1 MASILRDFGAAR
13 SLRVSGT
20 DPLLGIDTT
29 GLVGGE
35 ELTLCFV
42 DGLTITAMGSPS
54 FGAPIR
60 IDHAGSITSL
70 VCPADAVVNLVL
82 ITDSGTTVFWQYAG
96 GSLGVGAGLLQ
107 PGLQLV
113 TTVAGI
119 VPVVTHND
127 LVVTAD
133 AGLLVAG
140 MKIAGILSGTKFSLT
155 FVNAC
160 TVQNQAAVGAGEA
173 PFYLT
178 TIGGDLMDAD
188 LAISSNI
195 LLQYFATELVQSPCF
210 RLIGGPTK

>member
-1 MASILRDFGAAR
+1 MASILRDFGDAR
-13 SLRVSGT
+13 TLRVSGT
-20 DPLLGIDTT
+20 DPLLGVDTA
-29 GLVGGE
+29 GMIGGE

-42 DGLTITAMGSPS
+42 DGLTIMAMGSPS
-54 FGAPIR
+54 YGAPIKLG
-60 IDHAGSITSL
+60 GSVASL
-70 VCPADAVVNLVL
+70 VCPADSVVKLVL
-82 ITDSGTTVFWQYAG
+82 ITDSGTTVFWEYAG
-96 GSLGVGAGLLQ
+96 GSAGLSTGFWQ

-119 VPVVTHND
+119 VPVITHND

-140 MKIAGILSGTKFSLT
+140 MKTFGLLSGTKFSLT

-160 TVQNQAAVGAGEA
+160 TVQNQAAVAAGEA

-178 TIGGDLMDAD
+178 TIGGDLIDVD

-195 LLQYFATELVQSPCF
+195 AVQYFATELAQSPCF